1 MANVTY
7 SDIRELIDLIDR
19 RASGVKVLITRAP
32 DDVAYINLIEVPPT
46 QRGYGLGQR
55 ALNLICQTADA
66 RAWKLRLTPSGD
78 LGSDYD
84 RLVAWYAGSG
94 FALDGA
100 KHGST
105 MSREPEVLDHWAA
118 DAA

>member
-7 SDIRELIDLIDR
+7 SDIKELVDLIDR
-19 RASGVKVLITRAP
+19 RAPGVKVLISVAP
-32 DDVAYINLIEVPPT
+32 DDVAFVSLIEVPPT

-66 RAWKLRLTPSGD
+66 RDWMLRLHPSSD

-84 RLVAWYAGSG
+84 RLVAWYAASG
-94 FALDGA
+94 FVLDGPSRA
-100 KHGST
+100 AT
-105 MSREPEVLDHWAA
+105 MSRSPEVVDHWAA
-118 DAA
+118 A